1 MTQQSERWQPRRN
14 EGKPGAC
21 SCSLYRCSVRLTIWS
36 AQDDAAYVANLRRS
50 MRSRTMQEALDA
62 QLHVSGGIVLML
74 LMRACCVV
82 LCVWGGGPGSGWVGR

>member
-1 MTQQSERWQPRRN
+1 M
-14 EGKPGAC
+14 
-21 SCSLYRCSVRLTIWS
+21 RLTIWS

-82 LCVWGGGPGSGWVGR
+82 LCV